1 MGGNGLKLCQGRVR
15 LDLTLFLQRV
25 VMQWHSCP
33 GSGRGVTIPGGVQ
46 NHGDVALRD
55 VGQWARWGGLGLGIL
70 EVFSNL
76 NDPEIL
82 RSAAAIIAFHE
93 YLEMQLGVA
102 SCGTESSS
110 HAVLLKQ
117 WELSSCPVFHSP

>member
-1 MGGNGLKLCQGRVR
+1 M
-15 LDLTLFLQRV
+15 
-25 VMQWHSCP
+25 P
-33 GSGRGVTIPGGVQ
+33 GEGQVGPDIISPKSGDAVAQLPREDGVTIPGGVQ

-76 NDPEIL
+76 NDPVIL
-82 RSAAAIIAFHE
+82 RSTAAIIAFHE